1 MILHLTSPFQDILIF
16 DFFHKISEKLFNN
29 LQRFSDIKTASK
41 RFLMISDFI
50 EVRVGKLGIV
60 VREKMDKKLSHQT
73 VTVTAER
80 FPVEFCQRFNLK
92 KKLKLIYLI
101 PYERTV
107 IEID

>member
-1 MILHLTSPFQDILIF
+1 
-16 DFFHKISEKLFNN
+16 
-29 LQRFSDIKTASK
+29 
-41 RFLMISDFI
+41 MISDFI

-60 VREKMDKKLSHQT
+60 VRKKWTKKSSHET

-80 FPVEFCQRFNLK
+80 LPVEFGQRFDLK
-92 KKLKLIYLI
+92 KKLKLIYLT